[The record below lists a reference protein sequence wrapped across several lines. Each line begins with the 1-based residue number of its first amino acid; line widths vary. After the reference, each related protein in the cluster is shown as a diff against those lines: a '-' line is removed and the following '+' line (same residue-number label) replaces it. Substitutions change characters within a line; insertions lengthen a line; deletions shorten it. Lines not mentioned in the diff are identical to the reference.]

1 MKKNDILLFEENCT
15 GCGLHCTKC
24 ICIHPTNPPMECT
37 ECKTKIQKLKPKKPF
52 TIDLVLFGILMF
64 GVVFMLIF
72 AFIVLGWYIST
83 LI

>member
-1 MKKNDILLFEENCT
+1 MK
-15 GCGLHCTKC
+15 
-24 ICIHPTNPPMECT
+24 TNET
-37 ECKTKIQKLKPKKPF
+37 HNSKKPF

-72 AFIVLGWYIST
+72 VFIVLGWYIST

>member
-1 MKKNDILLFEENCT
+1 MKKDPLFEPCNKCGMSARAMFYAMQEHDYFKDNNYSHNC
-15 GCGLHCTKC
+15 
-24 ICIHPTNPPMECT
+24 
-37 ECKTKIQKLKPKKPF
+37 KPKKPF
-52 TIDLVLFGILMF
+52 TIDLVLFIILSF